1 MMPVLAVLYTAA
13 VLFISWQTELSICF
27 LLGMK
32 STYGCTYIGIAVCA
46 FLLVLHEVK
55 DPSWGRPWIK
65 RIIGFVCCLF
75 IYYAMLTAMWG
86 LIGLLL
92 SIDSMVI
99 AVGTLIMAGMA
110 VLIVLLGYLYTN
122 IIRKRVYSVK
132 VGTAGAIYRIALMSD
147 IHLGAHVGVRYVQ
160 RIVRAVNELS
170 ADLVVI
176 AGDLFDEDNA
186 ILKDGAALEKISQSL
201 RGIRAKD
208 GVYFAPGNHDP
219 KATNELFLTFLED
232 GNIRLLHNDI
242 TEFPNFNL
250 IGRSDAARNTR
261 APLTELMQRADPEKV
276 TVVIDHDPKGIPEAA
291 EQGVELVLCGHTH
304 AGQLFP
310 GNVFTKLAN
319 GKRFFYGHEVFGN
332 THGIISSGVGIFN
345 LPVRVGT
352 SNEILE
358 IRLGI

>member
-1 MMPVLAVLYTAA
+1 MPVLAALYAAA
-13 VLFISWQTELSICF
+13 VLFISWQTELSMCF

-32 STYGCTYIGIAVCA
+32 STYGCVYIMIAVCA
-46 FLLVLHEVK
+46 VLLVIHEMK

-75 IYYAMLTAMWG
+75 IYYAMLTAIWG
-86 LIGLLL
+86 LISLVLGVGG
-92 SIDSMVI
+92 MVI

-110 VLIVLLGYLYTN
+110 AVIVLLGYLYTK
-122 IIRKRVYSVK
+122 IIRKRAYSVK
-132 VGTAGAIYRIALMSD
+132 VGTIGAIYRIALMSD
-147 IHLGAHVGVRYVQ
+147 IHLGAHVGVRYVR

-170 ADLVVI
+170 AELVVI

-186 ILKDGAALEKISQSL
+186 ILEDSATLEKISQL
-201 RGIRAKD
+201 LHGIRAKD

-219 KATNELFLTFLED
+219 KVTDELFLAFLENS
-232 GNIRLLHNDI
+232 NIHLLHNDI
-242 TEFPNFNL
+242 TELPNFNL

-261 APLTELMQRADPEKV
+261 APLAGLMRKTNPEKV
-276 TVVIDHDPKGIPEAA
+276 TIVIDHNPKSILEAA

-310 GNVFTKLAN
+310 GNVFTKMAN

-332 THGIISSGVGIFN
+332 THGIISSGVGMFN

-352 SNEILE
+352 SNEIVE
-358 IRLGI
+358 IQLDM